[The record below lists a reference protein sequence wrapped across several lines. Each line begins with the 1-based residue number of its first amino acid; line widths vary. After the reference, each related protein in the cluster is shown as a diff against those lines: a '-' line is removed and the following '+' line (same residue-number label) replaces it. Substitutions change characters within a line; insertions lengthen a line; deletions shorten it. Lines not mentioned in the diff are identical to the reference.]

1 MPTQEPTADD
11 YLLADVDSFRKYAEE
26 RWDHRTA
33 YEVTQAIENWPS
45 VQDARGR
52 ARERS
57 SAGIA

>member
-1 MPTQEPTADD
+1 MTTQEPTVEE
-11 YLLADVDSFRKYAEE
+11 YLLADVDEFKKYAEG

-52 ARERS
+52 VRERA
-57 SAGIA
+57 SAPTA